1 MIERNILM
9 MMGVFFFQNKRLESD
24 TIKNI
29 KRLIQ
34 IDIMFLKMT
43 ILKIQECVGH
53 IQDKN
58 EGQQVMFI

>member
-43 ILKIQECVGH
+43 ILKIQEYVGH